1 MGLLNL
7 LAVES
12 SLRQV
17 QKDFA
22 VINQHLSGQ
31 RDPLGDE
38 VIANLLAGYAYV
50 DTLVEK
56 GIDVF
61 VMGQHKYLLELNNIV
76 LCGQDQS
83 LRTEFAGLIAATKD
97 RFYDEPGGGIE
108 DLVEWRARH
117 RDVPV
122 WELAAGLYVRVL
134 SKPQLFIEGNHRT
147 GALVASYVLLR
158 HGKPPFV
165 LTPEN
170 AATYFEP
177 STVLRD
183 IGKLG
188 PIALFRL
195 PGLIRR
201 VARFLQEQA
210 NPAYLLTLGT
220 PGIAPAQHPASD
232 HDPHANPTLGHNDA
246 MP

>member
-7 LAVES
+7 PAVES

-17 QKDFA
+17 QREFE
-22 VINQHLSGQ
+22 VLNRQLSGQ
-31 RDPLGDE
+31 RDPMSDE
-38 VIANLLAGYAYV
+38 VVANLLAGYAFV
-50 DTLVEK
+50 DTLVEE

-76 LCGQDQS
+76 LCGQDQT
-83 LRTEFAGLIAATKD
+83 LRAEFAGLIAATRE

-117 RDVPV
+117 RDLPV
-122 WELAAGLYVRVL
+122 WDRAAGLYVWTL

-147 GALVASYVLLR
+147 GVRMASYVLLR
-158 HGKPPFV
+158 VGKPAFV
-165 LTPEN
+165 LSPDN
-170 AATYFEP
+170 AAAYFEP
-177 STVLRD
+177 STVVRN

-188 PIALFRL
+188 PVALFRL

-201 VARFLQEQA
+201 FARFLQDQA
-210 NPAYLLTLGT
+210 NPAYLLAPGT
-220 PGIAPAQHPASD
+220 PGVAPSPRPDPDRHPL
-232 HDPHANPTLGHNDA
+232 ANPTQGHNDTV
-246 MP
+246 P